1 MSVAKGEVATE
12 YVVTRYYR
20 APEVM
25 LSSHDYTNEIDIWSA
40 GCTLGEVMTGS
51 ILFPGQHYIEQI
63 CLIFEKRGTPDEA
76 TKQMISNTEALKYV
90 NSLPHKDK
98 VPLE

>member
-1 MSVAKGEVATE
+1 MRIATLRYGKLKHSKTNLLLLSSDFGLSRSLSLQKGEDLTE

-40 GCTLGEVMTGS
+40 GCTLGEVMTGK
-51 ILFPGQHYIEQI
+51 ILFPGQNYIE
-63 CLIFEKRGTPDEA
+63 
-76 TKQMISNTEALKYV
+76 
-90 NSLPHKDK
+90 
-98 VPLE
+98 